1 MTQVTVLI
9 LGGTTEARELAGRL
23 ATRPG
28 LRVVTSLAGRTRGP
42 APLAGEVRTGGFGG
56 ARGLAQW
63 LDAHRAAAVIDASHP
78 FAQAISTNAAAA
90 CAESGTP
97 LFSLGRPPH
106 TAGPGDDWHEVSS
119 LQAAAERL
127 PSLGRRAFL
136 TTGRQGLAAFAALH
150 QMWFLIRCASPP
162 PGPLPAARQVIL
174 ARGPYRADREHLLMK
189 QQRIDVLVTKNSGGA
204 QTAGKLTAAR
214 HLGLPVIMISRPA
227 SEVPDY
233 LSPAAAERWL
243 LAVVAERL
251 YPGSSGRMKVR
262 W

>member
-1 MTQVTVLI
+1 MTQATVLI

-28 LRVVTSLAGRTRGP
+28 LRVVTCLAGRTREP

-63 LDAHRAAAVIDASHP
+63 LDVHRAAAVIDASHP
-78 FAQAISTNAAAA
+78 FAQAISTNTAAA

-97 LFSLGRPPH
+97 LLSLGRRPH
-106 TAGPGDDWHEVSS
+106 TAGPGDDWHDVSS
-119 LQAAAERL
+119 LQAAAELL

-136 TTGRQGLAAFAALH
+136 TTGREGLAVFAALH

-174 ARGPYRADREHLLMK
+174 ARGPYRADREHPLMK

-214 HLGLPVIMISRPA
+214 QLGKPVIMVSRPA
-227 SEVPDY
+227 SAAPGY

-243 LAVVAERL
+243 LSVMAGKRSA
-251 YPGSSGRMKVR
+251 
-262 W
+262 